1 MKEKIL
7 AIIPARSGSK
17 GLKDKNIKELD
28 GKPMMAYT
36 IEAAVKS
43 NVFDVIHVS
52 TDSEMYA
59 QIARK
64 YGAEVPFL
72 RNSTYAT
79 DRASSW
85 DVVRYVLDEYKKLE
99 MEFSVVALLQPTT
112 PLRTADDIIGAY
124 ELLLEKNANAVV
136 AVCEVYHSPLWSD
149 VLPEDIN
156 MRGFV
161 EVKYRETPRQQLP
174 PYYRV
179 NGAVYLIKT
188 NMLFDLANLYDY
200 NCYAYIMD
208 KERSIDI
215 DDENDFKYAEFMK
228 GKLI

>member
-52 TDSEMYA
+52 TDSEIYA

-72 RNSTYAT
+72 RNANYAT
-79 DRASSW
+79 DIASSW
-85 DVVRYVLDEYKKLE
+85 DVVRYVLNEYKTLG
-99 MEFSVVALLQPTT
+99 MGFSVVALLQPTT
-112 PLRTADDIIGAY
+112 PLRTAEDIVGAY

-136 AVCEVYHSPLWSD
+136 AVCEVDHSPLWSD
-149 VLPEDIN
+149 VLPEDRN
-156 MRGFV
+156 MKGFV

-179 NGAVYLIKT
+179 NGAIYLVKT
-188 NMLFDLANLYDY
+188 SMLDNLANLYDY

-215 DDENDFKYAEFMK
+215 DDENDFKFAEFMK
-228 GKLI
+228 GKFV

>member
-43 NVFDVIHVS
+43 NIFDVIHVS
-52 TDSEMYA
+52 TDSEIYA

-136 AVCEVYHSPLWSD
+136 AVCEVDHSPLWSD
-149 VLPEDIN
+149 VLPEDRN